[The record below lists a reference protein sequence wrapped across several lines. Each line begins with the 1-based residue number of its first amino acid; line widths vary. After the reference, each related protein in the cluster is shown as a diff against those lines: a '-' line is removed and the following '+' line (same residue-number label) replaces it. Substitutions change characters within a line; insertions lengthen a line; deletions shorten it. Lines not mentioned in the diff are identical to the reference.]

1 MTQILCKMKGLYVQT
16 TILSETFKIGDKW
29 IKFVLCFNCLC
40 ATEDVGLGF
49 ECFKNYRIK
58 LNYQGKVNQ
67 QILIY
72 CADII

>member
-1 MTQILCKMKGLYVQT
+1 MKGLYVQT
-16 TILSETFKIGDKW
+16 TILNETFKTGEEGIT
-29 IKFVLCFNCLC
+29 FVLCFNCLC

-49 ECFKNYRIK
+49 ECFKNYHIK

-67 QILIY
+67 ILIY